1 MKYKVKEHFM
11 LRDVVGDHVVIARG
25 PAAIEFNG
33 VLILNDSCAFLW
45 KQLQDYVSVQEMA
58 ESLKV
63 EYSIEM
69 DRAVQ
74 DVEQCVSKMLEYEL
88 LDVKE

>member
-1 MKYKVKEHFM
+1 M

-45 KQLQDYVSVQEMA
+45 NQLQDYVSVQEMA
-58 ESLKV
+58 ESLK
-63 EYSIEM
+63 EKYSIEM
-69 DRAVQ
+69 DLAVQ
-74 DVEQCVSKMLEYEL
+74 DVERCVSKMLEYEI

>member
-1 MKYKVKEHFM
+1 M

-33 VLILNDSCAFLW
+33 VLILNDSCAYLW
-45 KQLQDYVSVQEMA
+45 NQLQDYVSVQEMA
-58 ESLKV
+58 ESLKA

-74 DVEQCVSKMLEYEL
+74 DVEQCVSKMLEYEI

>member
-1 MKYKVKEHFM
+1 M

-33 VLILNDSCAFLW
+33 VLILNDSCAYLW
-45 KQLQDYVSVQEMA
+45 NQLQDYVSVQEMA
-58 ESLKV
+58 ESLKA

>member
-1 MKYKVKEHFM
+1 M

-45 KQLQDYVSVQEMA
+45 NQLQDYVSVKEMA
-58 ESLKV
+58 ESLKA

>member
-1 MKYKVKEHFM
+1 M

-45 KQLQDYVSVQEMA
+45 NQLQDYVSVQEMA
-58 ESLKV
+58 GSLKA

-88 LDVKE
+88 LDAKE

>member
-1 MKYKVKEHFM
+1 M

-45 KQLQDYVSVQEMA
+45 NQLQDYVSVQEMA
-58 ESLKV
+58 ESLKAK
-63 EYSIEM
+63 YSIEM

>member
-1 MKYKVKEHFM
+1 M

-33 VLILNDSCAFLW
+33 VLILNESCVFLW
-45 KQLQDYVSVQEMA
+45 NQLQDYVSVQEMA
-58 ESLKV
+58 ESLK
-63 EYSIEM
+63 EKYSIEM
-69 DRAVQ
+69 DLAVQ
-74 DVEQCVSKMLEYEL
+74 DVERCVSKMLEYEI

>member
-1 MKYKVKEHFM
+1 M

-45 KQLQDYVSVQEMA
+45 NQLQDYVSVQEMA
-58 ESLKV
+58 ESLKA

>member
-1 MKYKVKEHFM
+1 M

-33 VLILNDSCAFLW
+33 VLILNESCVFLW
-45 KQLQDYVSVQEMA
+45 NQLQDYVSVQEMA
-58 ESLKV
+58 ESLK
-63 EYSIEM
+63 EKYSIEM

-74 DVEQCVSKMLEYEL
+74 DVEQCVSKMLEYEI

>member
-1 MKYKVKEHFM
+1 M

-45 KQLQDYVSVQEMA
+45 NQLQDYVSVQMA
-58 ESLKV
+58 ESLKA

-74 DVEQCVSKMLEYEL
+74 DVERCVSKMLEYEL
-88 LDVKE
+88 LDAKE

>member
-1 MKYKVKEHFM
+1 MKYKVKDHFM
-11 LRDVVGDHVVIARG
+11 LRDVAGDYVVIARG

-33 VLILNDSCAFLW
+33 VLILNETCVFLW
-45 KQLQDYVSVQEMA
+45 KQLQEYTTIHKLA
-58 ESLKV
+58 ESLKA

-69 DRAVQ
+69 ERALR
-74 DVEQCVSKMLEYEL
+74 DVEQCVLKMIEYDL

>member
-1 MKYKVKEHFM
+1 M

-45 KQLQDYVSVQEMA
+45 NQLQDYVSVQEMA
-58 ESLKV
+58 ESLKA

-69 DRAVQ
+69 DRSVQ

>member
-1 MKYKVKEHFM
+1 M

-45 KQLQDYVSVQEMA
+45 NQLQDYVSVKEMA
-58 ESLKV
+58 ESLKAK
-63 EYSIEM
+63 YSIEM

-74 DVEQCVSKMLEYEL
+74 DVVQCVSKMLEYEL
-88 LDVKE
+88 LDAKE

>member
-1 MKYKVKEHFM
+1 M

-45 KQLQDYVSVQEMA
+45 NQLQDYVSVQEMA
-58 ESLKV
+58 ESLKA

-69 DRAVQ
+69 DRAVR
-74 DVEQCVSKMLEYEL
+74 DVEQCVSKMLEYEI

>member
-1 MKYKVKEHFM
+1 M

-45 KQLQDYVSVQEMA
+45 NQLQDYVSMQEMA
-58 ESLKV
+58 ESLKA

>member
-1 MKYKVKEHFM
+1 M
-11 LRDVVGDHVVIARG
+11 LRDVVEDHVVIARG

-45 KQLQDYVSVQEMA
+45 NQLQDYVSVQEMA
-58 ESLKV
+58 ESLKA

>member
-1 MKYKVKEHFM
+1 M

-58 ESLKV
+58 ESLKA

-69 DRAVQ
+69 DRSVQ

>member
-1 MKYKVKEHFM
+1 M

-58 ESLKV
+58 ESLKA

>member
-1 MKYKVKEHFM
+1 MRYKVKDCFM

-33 VLILNDSCAFLW
+33 VLVLNESCAIIW
-45 KQLQDYVSVQEMA
+45 KRLQDYTDVSEIA
-58 ESLKV
+58 ESLCT

-69 DRAVQ
+69 DRAVK
-74 DVEQCVSKMLEYEL
+74 DVNKCISKMLEYEL
-88 LDVKE
+88 LDMKE

>member
-1 MKYKVKEHFM
+1 
-11 LRDVVGDHVVIARG
+11 
-25 PAAIEFNG
+25 
-33 VLILNDSCAFLW
+33 
-45 KQLQDYVSVQEMA
+45 MA
-58 ESLKV
+58 EFLKA

-88 LDVKE
+88 LDAKE

>member
-1 MKYKVKEHFM
+1 M

-45 KQLQDYVSVQEMA
+45 NQLQEYVSVQEMA
-58 ESLKV
+58 ESLKA

>member
-1 MKYKVKEHFM
+1 M

-45 KQLQDYVSVQEMA
+45 NQLQDYVSVQEMA
-58 ESLKV
+58 ESLKA

-74 DVEQCVSKMLEYEL
+74 DVEQCVSKMLEYEI